1 MASPEKYMYTYR
13 YYVIVKTFTEIQAGA
28 GWALAAH
35 VRGGAAAAAQMSA
48 NSVIIQKVLA
58 ASCLKL
64 ARSKL
69 LAKRT

>member
-35 VRGGAAAAAQMSA
+35 VRGGAAAQMSA